1 MLDIRLAHSAQ
12 DAALISGLFD
22 QIWSVRGMVPP
33 EIITACLHNG
43 GYGSVAWLGDRP
55 VGAAFGLVGVPL
67 QGSRGLNLHSHAAG
81 VLGEV
86 GSKDFGRQIKHH
98 QWGWAKEQGFATCTW
113 TFDPLVR
120 RNAWFNIVKLGVEV
134 LGYHVN
140 FYGELIDGINA
151 GEQSDRV
158 LVRWNVEG
166 VDAPPAGVVVDPREG
181 DDTIA
186 TPSDIESLRKSNKV
200 ESTRWRE
207 MQREQFLDAT
217 ASGKNVVGLTRE
229 YEYVLR
235 GCDR

>member
-1 MLDIRLAHSAQ
+1 MLDIRLAHSAE
-12 DAALISGLFD
+12 DAALVSQLFD

-43 GYGSVAWLGDRP
+43 GYGSVAWAGDRP

-67 QGSRGLNLHSHAAG
+67 SGMQGLNLHSHAAG
-81 VLGEV
+81 VLSDL
-86 GSKDFGRQIKHH
+86 GSRDFGRLIKHH
-98 QWGWAKEQGFATCTW
+98 QWRWAKDRGFATCTW

-120 RNAWFNIVKLGVEV
+120 RNAWFNLVKLGVEV

-140 FYGELIDGINA
+140 FYGELLDGINA

-158 LVRWNVEG
+158 LVRWQVAG
-166 VDAPPAGVVVDPREG
+166 LDAPPAGRAIEVLDG

-186 TPSDIESLRKSNKV
+186 TPPDIESLRKTNKSESN
-200 ESTRWRE
+200 RWRE
-207 MQREQFLDAT
+207 MQREQFVSLEAEGR
-217 ASGKNVVGLTRE
+217 AVVGLTRE

-235 GCDR
+235 GCKR